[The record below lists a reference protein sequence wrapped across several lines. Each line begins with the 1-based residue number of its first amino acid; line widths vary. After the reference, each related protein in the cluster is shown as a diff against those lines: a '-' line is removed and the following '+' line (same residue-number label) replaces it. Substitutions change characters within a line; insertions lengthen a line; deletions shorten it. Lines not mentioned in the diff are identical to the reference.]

1 MRNKLIAILII
12 SMILSQVNFAGI
24 VIDDGSYQRKQ
35 SEEFVLKDEAY
46 DYFKTLQKWIDQDS
60 KVELLRKV
68 ASHSELKGYK
78 SENKIDWEH
87 LYDDMDTKATR
98 SNATRSDLVV
108 GG

>member
-12 SMILSQVNFAGI
+12 SLILSQVNFAGI

-68 ASHSELKGYK
+68 ASHSELKGYV
-78 SENKIDWEH
+78 SENPIDWEH

-98 SNATRSDLVV
+98 SNATRNELVI